1 MLLIFNQP
9 FLKLK
14 HFLFF
19 WISIVSYSQD
29 NTFYHYGL
37 EEGLSQET
45 ILTLLKD
52 SSGFLW
58 IGTQDGLN
66 RFDGDSFTVY
76 KNIQEDSL
84 SIVDNYITVLLEH
97 SNKTIWIGT
106 ATNGVCYYNPELNT
120 FHAIG
125 QKKERCSSIV
135 QDKNGTVYAT
145 YLDAGLSIFSL
156 QNKIISEKDVDFFK
170 SLNLKLTTVSISNQT
185 LFIGTKEGRLFTSNL
200 EENSFSVNEIVFNKN
215 LGSINTLFIEDS
227 KIWLGTSTGL
237 YIYFP
242 KTNQLVSCDI
252 ESFNTNFSEKLTVN
266 DIDKSGDICYVSTD
280 NGLFELTG
288 FNTQTLKFKTC
299 RFFKGDSNN
308 LNSITSSRVYTVL
321 TDTNK
326 VFIGTNKLDVK
337 PLGEKVFKTINSQS
351 ESALNN
357 NHIYSIFKDE
367 NYLFVGTRGGLNCI
381 DNNGNVSIITKE
393 NTSQKLAYN
402 VIRGLNIDNDNNL
415 WLATT
420 KGVSVINL
428 NQFNPNKPI
437 IKSIYFD
444 ETNPNSLALDNTRSI
459 YVDHNKTVWICT
471 YGGGLSRFTGNLETN
486 TFTFQNYKHEANKN
500 SLSSDFVF
508 NITQDEQHNYWIAT
522 ENGLNQ
528 LHFNNN
534 DYNQPVFKAYYR
546 DSDTPN
552 SLNNNTILS
561 TFHDK
566 NKTLWVA
573 SQDGLHKFNKASN
586 SFTYYGKNEGLTNTF
601 VYGLLEDDNNN
612 LWLTT
617 NSGIFKF
624 NKDSQNFTNY
634 NTKDGVQSSEFNLGP
649 LYKDEQ
655 TNIFY
660 LGGVNGFNYF
670 NPNDV
675 DKLDVEGHL
684 IFTSLK
690 IKGKEISPE
699 KSPNIISQNI
709 IKASE
714 ITLKYNE
721 FPSTINFS
729 ELDFR
734 KTKNNQFVYK
744 LLPNSESWNELNA
757 TKEIQLLDLQKGDY
771 TLLVQG
777 KTRNKLW
784 QSNPLQIKLN
794 ILPPWYKSNLAYA
807 LYAFCAFGLFFLFY
821 RFQIQRKLAD
831 QEANRLRELNGF
843 RNKLYTNITHEFRT
857 PITVISGMAQNLKE
871 KLQKTTTPEINT
883 SLEMIERNSNNLLNL
898 VNQMLDLAKLEK
910 GKLNLDLKQ
919 DDIVSHAKYLTES
932 FMSYAQEKG
941 IALVFYNEDEAILM
955 DYDADKITQ
964 IVSNLLSNAIKFCN
978 DQSKIIVHISRDNK
992 KEQLLLK
999 VKDTG
1004 KGISAENLP
1013 FIFDRFYQAE
1023 HSDSEGSGIGLAL
1036 TKELVNLMQG
1046 DIQVESKLNIGT
1058 TFSIILPITNATEI
1072 SQTNIKTPL
1081 DKPTQ
1086 KATVNTIDET
1096 SNSPIALVVEDN
1108 QDVAT
1113 YINLCLQNGYQIIN
1127 ASNGEEGVK
1136 MAIEHTPDIIISD
1149 IMMPKKNGFELC
1161 ETLKQDI
1168 KTNHIPIILLT
1179 AKASQQD
1186 KISGLS
1192 IGADAYLTKPFN
1204 KEELLIRITQ
1214 LIELRKTLQRK
1225 YKLDANFSIETQKPS
1240 ENVNDAFINSVIQTI
1255 NKNIENSNFN
1265 AFYLARALHLSESQL
1280 YRKLKALTNTSTAV
1294 YIRKIRLLKAK
1305 QLLHS
1310 TPLTVSEIAYATGF
1324 NDPSWF
1330 SKAFKEEFDTTPSD
1344 TRN

>member
-1 MLLIFNQP
+1 M
-9 FLKLK
+9 KLK
-14 HFLFF
+14 HIIFL
-19 WISIVSYSQD
+19 WVSIVSYAQE
-29 NTFYHYGL
+29 NNFYHYGL

-45 ILTLLKD
+45 VITLLKD

-58 IGTQDGLN
+58 VGTQDGLN
-66 RFDGDSFTVY
+66 RFDGDSFTTY
-76 KNIQEDSL
+76 KTVQEDAL

-106 ATNGVCYYNPELNT
+106 ATNGICYYDPELNT

-125 QKKERCSSIV
+125 QKKQRCSSIV
-135 QDKNGTVYAT
+135 QDKHGTVYAT
-145 YLDAGLSIFSL
+145 YVDTGLSIFSL
-156 QNKIISEKDVDFFK
+156 KDNTVLEKDVEFFK
-170 SLNLKLTTVSISNQT
+170 SSNLKLTTLSISNQT
-185 LFIGTKEGRLFTSNL
+185 LFIGTKDGRLFTSNL
-200 EENSFSVNEIVFNKN
+200 EENNFSVNEIVFNKN

-237 YIYFP
+237 FIYSLE
-242 KTNQLVSCDI
+242 TNKLVACDI
-252 ESFNTNFSEKLTVN
+252 GTFNTNLSEKLTIN
-266 DIDKSGDICYVSTD
+266 DIDKSGDLYYVSTD
-280 NGLFELTG
+280 NGLFELSN
-288 FNTQTLKFKTC
+288 FDNTTLNFKTC
-299 RFFKGDSNN
+299 RFYKGDSNN

-337 PLGEKVFKTINSQS
+337 PIGEKVFKTINSQS

-367 NYLFVGTRGGLNCI
+367 NYLFVGTRAGLNCI
-381 DNNGNVSIITKE
+381 DNNGKVTIITKE
-393 NTSQKLAYN
+393 NTNQKLAYN
-402 VIRGLNIDNDNNL
+402 VIRGLNKDKDNNL

-420 KGVSVINL
+420 KGVSVIDL
-428 NQFNPNKPI
+428 NQFNPNKPK

-444 ETNPNSLALDNTRSI
+444 EANPSSLPFNNTRSI
-459 YVDHNKTVWICT
+459 YVDHNNKIWICT
-471 YGGGLSRFTGNLETN
+471 SGGGLSRFTGDLKTN
-486 TFTFQNYKHEANKN
+486 NFTFQNYKHEANKN
-500 SLSSDFVF
+500 ALSSDLVF
-508 NITQDEQHNYWIAT
+508 SITQDEAHNYWIAT

-534 DYNQPVFKAYYR
+534 DYNQPVFKVYYR
-546 DSDTPN
+546 DNDTPN

-586 SFTYYGKNEGLTNTF
+586 TFTYYGKNEGLTNTF
-601 VYGLLEDDNNN
+601 VYGLLEDDHNN

-624 NKDSQNFTNY
+624 NKDSQTFTNF

-649 LYKDEQ
+649 IFKDEQ
-655 TNIFY
+655 TNTFY
-660 LGGVNGFNYF
+660 FGGVNGFNYF
-670 NPNDV
+670 NPDDV

-690 IKGKEISPE
+690 IKGKEISPK

-714 ITLKYNE
+714 INLKYNE
-721 FPSTINFS
+721 FPSAISFS

-744 LLPNSESWNELNA
+744 LLPNNNNWNELND
-757 TKEIQLLDLQKGDY
+757 TKEIQLLDLQKGNY

-784 QSNPLQIKLN
+784 QSKPLQIKLN
-794 ILPPWYKSNLAYA
+794 VLPPWYKSNFAYV
-807 LYAFCAFGLFFLFY
+807 LYTLLAFGLFFLFY

-831 QEANRLRELNGF
+831 QEASRLRELNGL

-871 KLQKTTTPEINT
+871 KLQNTTPEINT
-883 SLEMIERNSNNLLNL
+883 SLEMIERNSGNLLNL

-910 GKLNLDLKQ
+910 GKLDLNLKQ
-919 DDIVSHAKYLTES
+919 NDIISHIRYLTES
-932 FMSYAQEKG
+932 FMSYAQEKN
-941 IALVFYNEDEAILM
+941 ISLIFYNEDETILM

-964 IVSNLLSNAIKFCN
+964 IISNLLSNAIKFCDDN
-978 DQSKIIVHISRDNK
+978 SKIIVHASKDHKN
-992 KEQLLLK
+992 EQLLLK

-1004 KGISAENLP
+1004 KGISSENLP

-1023 HSDSEGSGIGLAL
+1023 QSNSEGSGIGLAF

-1046 DIQVESKLNIGT
+1046 DITVESKLNIGT
-1058 TFSIILPITNATEI
+1058 TFSINLPITNTTEI
-1072 SQTNIKTPL
+1072 VKSSIKVPL
-1081 DKPTQ
+1081 IKPTK

-1108 QDVAT
+1108 QDVAA
-1113 YINLCLQNGYQIIN
+1113 YINLCLQDAYQIIN
-1127 ASNGEEGVK
+1127 APNGEEGINL
-1136 MAIEHTPDIIISD
+1136 AIEHTPDIIVSD

-1214 LIELRKTLQRK
+1214 LIALRKTLQLK
-1225 YKLDANFSIETQKPS
+1225 YKLDTNFSLEPQKTTG
-1240 ENVNDAFINSVIQTI
+1240 NVNDDFINNVIQTI
-1255 NKNIENSNFN
+1255 NKNIEDSNFN

-1280 YRKLKALTNTSTAV
+1280 YRKLKALTDTSTAI

-1305 QLLHS
+1305 QLLQN
-1310 TPLTVSEIAYATGF
+1310 PELTVSEIAYATGF

-1330 SKAFKEEFDTTPSD
+1330 SKAFKEEFDIAPSD
-1344 TRN
+1344 IRN